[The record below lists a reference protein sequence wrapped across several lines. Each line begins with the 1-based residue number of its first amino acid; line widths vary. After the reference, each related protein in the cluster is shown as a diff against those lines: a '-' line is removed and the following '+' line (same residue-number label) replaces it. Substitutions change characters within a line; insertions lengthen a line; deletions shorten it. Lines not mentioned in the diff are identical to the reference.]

1 MIERL
6 LGLDPESS
14 LTNWSLHFRADWP
27 LIILALAV
35 LMVIVAAA
43 LYYWRESILSR
54 PGRMALAI
62 ARAAALSLLL
72 VMLFR
77 PVLQAQ
83 FTNLVKP
90 AVLVLVDESDSM
102 KIRDTRKDVV
112 SLTEA
117 GAALGKLSY
126 PSMDLPRAAHRAA
139 AAMRL
144 AAAAL
149 DAGLLDEARD
159 DQKPIAEAL
168 SQVAAAAPD
177 RSADGGED
185 FLAALKAIQ
194 DKQAALR
201 RDLEAGTGA
210 VAGPAQREII
220 AELADWK
227 DRAWAVGLA
236 ADDKLKAELALV
248 SREELV
254 DGALQRTARPML
266 DELGS
271 KNTVRYFR
279 FARQLRASTG
289 SGDASQAAPADGN
302 SDGGATWL
310 GSAIDSAVEQNGNL
324 PISTVVV
331 LTDGATTGGADPID
345 AAWRLRR
352 RGIRLVTVGVGLAE
366 PDDTSL
372 RNLVVPDVVFAD
384 DIVPL
389 RVQCSASGYE
399 KRSSTL
405 LVKLDGAE
413 VGRKAVTFTGK
424 SRIEELPFKAGR
436 GGGAKTL
443 EVELL
448 PLPGEATTR
457 NNTLSR
463 SLRVLDE
470 KIKVLYI
477 EGAPRWEYRY
487 IRAVLKRDQR
497 IDVQFINTEG
507 DKDLARASKEHLGRF
522 PEKEAQAFH
531 YDLVILG
538 DVRANTFTPTQLT
551 LMEQL
556 VRERGGSLI
565 LLAGPKHAP
574 AEYLDTPI
582 EAMLPVRFEQEKW
595 EDIGDD
601 VYPVLT
607 AEGRRSTVMSLERGE
622 ARTQALWANVKPLN
636 WVPPVLGAK
645 PGAQVLAELSDT
657 AQRTRAFP
665 LIAWQRYGA
674 GKCMFVGTDQL
685 WRLRAR
691 TGDKYH
697 LKFWGQAIQFLTLSR
712 LLGDNK
718 RIRLQTS
725 QEECALGEPVEIFAN
740 VLNEL
745 YEPLAAP
752 AFTVYVAPSSGGDPQ
767 AVALRA
773 MPGMPGMYQ
782 GFSTPAAPG
791 RYRLTASDEGETP
804 AGAVAI
810 PPSRSPGADSQAVVE
825 FDIRP
830 ATTEQIDTSMHRD
843 VLTKAA
849 EITGG
854 QYLSLREL
862 PLLPDVIQAKP
873 HEATFTKDVELWDN
887 WLVALVF
894 VGFVAFEWAWR
905 RKRNLA

>member
-6 LGLDPESS
+6 LGIDPESS
-14 LTNWSLHFRADWP
+14 LTGWSLHFRADWP

-35 LMVIVAAA
+35 LVVVAAA
-43 LYYWRESILSR
+43 AFYYWRESILSR
-54 PGRMALAI
+54 PGRVALAV
-62 ARAAALSLLL
+62 AKAAALSVLLL
-72 VMLFR
+72 MLFR

-83 FTNLVKP
+83 FTNTVRP

-102 KIRDTRKDVV
+102 NIRDTRKDVV

-117 GAALGKLSY
+117 GEALGKLPY
-126 PSMDLPRAAHRAA
+126 PPMDLPRVALKAA
-139 AAMRL
+139 AEMRHV
-144 AAAAL
+144 AAAL
-149 DAGLLDEARD
+149 DAGLLDEAR
-159 DQKPIAEAL
+159 QGQEPIAKAL
-168 SQVAAAAPD
+168 VELAAAAPE
-177 RSADGGED
+177 RSPDGGES
-185 FLAALKAIQ
+185 FQATLKAIEA
-194 DKQAALR
+194 KQAALR
-201 RDLEAGTGA
+201 RDLEAGASA

-220 AELADWK
+220 TELAEWK
-227 DRAWAVGLA
+227 VRAVAVGLA
-236 ADDKLKAELALV
+236 VNDKLKAELALV

-254 DGALQRTARPML
+254 DGLLRSTARPML
-266 DELGS
+266 EELGRRE
-271 KNTVRYFR
+271 TVRYFR
-279 FARQLRASTG
+279 FARGLRASNESG
-289 SGDASQAAPADGN
+289 SASQPASAGA
-302 SDGGATWL
+302 SLDGGATWL
-310 GSAIDSAVEQNGNL
+310 GSAIDAAVEQSGDL
-324 PISTVVV
+324 PVSTIVV
-331 LTDGATTGGADPID
+331 LTDGASNGGADLID

-352 RGIRLVTVGVGLAE
+352 RGIRLVTVGVGLPE
-366 PDDTSL
+366 PDDASL

-399 KRSSTL
+399 RRSTTL
-405 LVKLDGAE
+405 LAKLDGVE
-413 VGRKAVTFTGK
+413 VARKTVTFTGQ
-424 SRIEELPFKAGR
+424 SRLEELPFKAGR
-436 GGGAKTL
+436 GGGTKAL

-448 PLPGEATTR
+448 PLPGEATAR
-457 NNTLSR
+457 NNSLSR

-487 IRAVLKRDQR
+487 VRAVLKRDQR

-522 PEKEAQAFH
+522 PEKEAQAFR

-538 DVRANTFTPTQLT
+538 DVRANTFTPTQLS

-565 LLAGPKHAP
+565 LLAGPRHAP

-582 EAMLPVRFEQEKW
+582 AAMLPVRFEQEKW
-595 EDIGDD
+595 EDVGDD

-607 AEGRRSTVMSLERGE
+607 PQGRRSTVMAMEPDE

-636 WVPPVLGAK
+636 WVPPVLSPK

-657 AQRTRAFP
+657 AQRARAFP

-712 LLGDNK
+712 LLGDNQ
-718 RIRLQTS
+718 RLHLQTAQDEYS
-725 QEECALGEPVEIFAN
+725 IGEPVEMFAN
-740 VLNEL
+740 VLSDA
-745 YEPLAAP
+745 YEPLATP
-752 AFTVYVAPSSGGDPQ
+752 AFTVQVAPSSGGDPQ
-767 AVALRA
+767 SIALRA
-773 MPGMPGMYQ
+773 MPGLPGMYQ
-782 GFSTPAAPG
+782 GFFTPAAPG
-791 RYRLTASDEGETP
+791 RYRLSASDEDEAS
-804 AGAVAI
+804 AGAGAA
-810 PPSRSPGADSQAVVE
+810 PLGRAPGAGSTAAVE
-825 FDIRP
+825 FDVRVDT
-830 ATTEQIDTSMHRD
+830 AEQVDTSMHRE

-849 EITGG
+849 EVTGG
-854 QYLSLREL
+854 EYLSLREM
-862 PLLPDVIQAKP
+862 PLLPDAIQGLP
-873 HEATFTKDVELWDN
+873 REATFTKDVELWDN

-894 VGFVAFEWAWR
+894 VGFVAFEWGWR